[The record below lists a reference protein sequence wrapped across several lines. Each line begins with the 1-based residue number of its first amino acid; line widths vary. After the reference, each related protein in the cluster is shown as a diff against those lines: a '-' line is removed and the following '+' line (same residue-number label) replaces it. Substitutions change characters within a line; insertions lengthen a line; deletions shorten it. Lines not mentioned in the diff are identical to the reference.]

1 MYYVVTIE
9 AGYERDAEPF
19 EITRYFEASSTVT
32 LFDEL
37 EKHPSFM
44 SKELGYVITMVQ
56 PVSEEEF
63 LRGKDEEKDNLNL
76 LRKKVRFQINKKFTI
91 EVVRKETHI
100 KCKLEGE
107 TTSCSVSG
115 LGIRYTG
122 MALEPGCKVKV
133 SIMELEIIN
142 KEAEVVWATSDKGEC
157 RAGLKWL

>member
-19 EITRYFEASSTVT
+19 EITRYVEASSTVT

-63 LRGKDEEKDNLNL
+63 LRGKSAAKDNLNL
-76 LRKKVRFQINKKFTI
+76 LRKKVRFQIQKKCTL
-91 EVVRKETHI
+91 VAVRKGGPL
-100 KCKLEGE
+100 KDKLVAE
-107 TTSCSVSG
+107 TTACSVGG
-115 LGIRYTG
+115 LGIRYSG
-122 MALEPGCKVKV
+122 MALEPGFKVAV
-133 SIMELEIIN
+133 TIGDLEIYN
-142 KEAEVVWATSDKGEC
+142 KEAEVVWSSSREEEC
-157 RAGLKWL
+157 KAGLKWL